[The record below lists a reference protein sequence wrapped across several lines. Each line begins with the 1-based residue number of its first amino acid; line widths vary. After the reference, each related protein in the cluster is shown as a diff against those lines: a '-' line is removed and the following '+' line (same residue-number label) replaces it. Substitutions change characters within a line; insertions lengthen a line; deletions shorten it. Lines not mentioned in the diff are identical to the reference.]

1 MQLIKTKKNSSIR
14 DILLLFPAFLLL
26 LLAKLLI
33 KILPFK
39 QLQILFQKLVGEGTQ
54 NLIAE
59 KELAQKALAINR
71 IAARLPMFQFTCLPK
86 AMALKYWLRKYGAI
100 QLHFGIQKDDS
111 NQLIAHAWLSKNNV
125 NIFGE
130 QPDVNYKSI
139 WVWE

>member
-39 QLQILFQKLVGEGTQ
+39 QLQKLFQKLVGEGTQ

-111 NQLIAHAWLSKNNV
+111 NQLIAHAWLSKNTV

-130 QPDVNYKSI
+130 QPDINYKSI

>member
-1 MQLIKTKKNSSIR
+1 MQLFELIKKLTITGFF
-14 DILLLFPAFLLL
+14 LLFPAFLLL

-39 QLQILFQKLVGEGTQ
+39 QLQKLFQKLVGEGTKSQ
-54 NLIAE
+54 IAE
-59 KELAQKALAINR
+59 IELAQKALAINR

-111 NQLIAHAWLSKNNV
+111 NQLIAHAWLSKNTV
-125 NIFGE
+125 NIYGE
-130 QPDVNYKSI
+130 QPDINYKSI